1 MFDNQEE
8 NRRKRIS
15 RPLRC
20 PVCDIPTLSGQRK
33 QVLIGQET
41 SKAIPVL
48 TSTTMMLL
56 LRSIPS
62 WVCFPKTTWVCF
74 PKTTI
79 SAKDITPEYT
89 DTLSNQQREK
99 RAYSTV
105 RSPCWNGNKI
115 ATPRNWRKGEVV
127 TIGLKD
133 WVISVTTATTE
144 LREYMTYLVPVFK
157 GFTWIEQYSE

>member
-62 WVCFPKTTWVCF
+62 WVCFPKTT
-74 PKTTI
+74 I

-89 DTLSNQQREK
+89 ETLSNQQREK

-105 RSPCWNGNKI
+105 RSPCWNGKKI
-115 ATPRNWRKGEVV
+115 ATPRN
-127 TIGLKD
+127 
-133 WVISVTTATTE
+133 
-144 LREYMTYLVPVFK
+144 
-157 GFTWIEQYSE
+157 